1 MRRSAGFDARLQ
13 RDNGAHGPHRTS
25 LYAAQLP
32 WPRFRLG
39 GGRWTQPPAP
49 GGRPFLVPPLR
60 RCRESHLDRTLS
72 PDRLRGCLPL
82 SGVPFHVTPA
92 GDLVAALDRLG
103 LVATGEQPR
112 LAPLPG
118 GVSSD
123 IWRVDLPNGPI
134 CIKRALPK
142 LKVAADWRAPVERN
156 AYEVAWMETAGRL
169 VPGSAPR
176 ILGHDPTAGLFAM
189 AFLDPARHPLW
200 KTELREGRADPAFAA
215 AVGRSLAA
223 IHAGTAGDPAVAGR
237 FATDALSH
245 ALRLEPY
252 LEPAARAHPDL
263 APALLHLVRTT
274 AETKR
279 ALVHGDVSPKNILV
293 SPDGPVFLDA
303 ECAWYGDPA
312 FDLAF
317 CLNHLLLKCR
327 WNRAAAP
334 AFLKCF
340 AALAAA
346 YAAGVAWEPW
356 PALEGRTARL
366 LPGLLL
372 ARIDGKSPVE
382 YITEVGEKTM
392 VRRVARQLLQA
403 PTDRL
408 EAILQV
414 WRRALEA
421 AGPD

>member
-142 LKVAADWRAPVERN
+142 LKVTADWRAPVERN
-156 AYEVAWMETAGRL
+156 AYEVAWMEIAGRL

-176 ILGHDPTAGLFAM
+176 ILGHDPGAGLFAM
-189 AFLDPARHPLW
+189 EFLEPARHPLW
-200 KTELREGRADPAFAA
+200 KIELRDGRADPAFAA

-223 IHAGTAGDPAVAGR
+223 IHAGTAGDPAVAAR
-237 FATDALSH
+237 FATDAIFH
-245 ALRLEPY
+245 AIRLEPY
-252 LEPAARAHPDL
+252 LEASARAHPDL
-263 APALLHLVRTT
+263 APALLPLVKTT
-274 AETKR
+274 AATR
-279 ALVHGDVSPKNILV
+279 RVLVHGDVSPKNILV
-293 SPDGPVFLDA
+293 GPEGPVFLDA

-317 CLNHLLLKCR
+317 CLNHLLLKCAWR
-327 WNRAAAP
+327 P
-334 AFLKCF
+334 AFAVAYLASFDVF
-340 AALAAA
+340 AGTYLS
-346 YAAGVAWEPW
+346 GVRWEPIE
-356 PALEGRTARL
+356 AIERRTSA
-366 LPGLLL
+366 LL
-372 ARIDGKSPVE
+372 AG
-382 YITEVGEKTM
+382 
-392 VRRVARQLLQA
+392 
-403 PTDRL
+403 
-408 EAILQV
+408 
-414 WRRALEA
+414 
-421 AGPD
+421 